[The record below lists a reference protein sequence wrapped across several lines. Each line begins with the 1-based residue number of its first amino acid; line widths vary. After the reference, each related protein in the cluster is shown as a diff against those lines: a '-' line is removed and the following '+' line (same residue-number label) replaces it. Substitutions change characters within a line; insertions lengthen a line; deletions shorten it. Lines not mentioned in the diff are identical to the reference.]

1 MLLMNK
7 NPINNLKA
15 KKTNSGN
22 TNNNK
27 EILTL
32 KSNNYQYKEIENND
46 INDNSNYNEHS
57 ILYINNK

>member
-1 MLLMNK
+1 MNK

-32 KSNNYQYKEIENND
+32 KANNYQYKEIENND
-46 INDNSNYNEHS
+46 TNDN
-57 ILYINNK
+57 